1 MPIGKNAL
9 KRVTNNGYSNVAVSA
24 PDMEHSTVE
33 EVREEPK
40 KVAKAPKAAPKTAPI
55 KKSEKK
61 PAAKKPAASKAKPDN
76 EEKVKTEAKE
86 DFTRP
91 DGFVR
96 VALGDDMPTY
106 LL

>member
-1 MPIGKNAL
+1 MKKYNIT
-9 KRVTNNGYSNVAVSA
+9 VNGTTYEVV
-24 PDMEHSTVE
+24 VE
-33 EVREEPK
+33 EADGS
-40 KVAKAPKAAPKTAPI
+40 VAAPVYTAPAAAAPVAAPAAPKAAPKTAPI